1 MSVDVVSLRN
11 ELREARRNLSEACQ
25 RAHATA
31 VAKHLLASN
40 LFENAQ
46 YVAVYLSCDGEV
58 NLNPVIERLHSAEV
72 PLVAPRIDGEYM
84 AFFSIEPNMEL
95 ARNRWG
101 IQEPTGEQFV
111 AAEDLSVALVPLV
124 AFTADGDRLGRGG
137 GYYDRYFADATT
149 LIVGIAHELQR
160 VPTLRSRS
168 WDRRLDAVVTETGWR
183 TCSRTAERRVTG
195 EIEFSA

>member
-1 MSVDVVSLRN
+1 MSVDVVSLRKD
-11 ELREARRNLSEACQ
+11 LREARRNLSESFQ

-40 LFENAQ
+40 LFENTQ
-46 YVAVYLSCDGEV
+46 NVAVYLSCDGEV
-58 NLNPVIERLHSAEV
+58 SLNPVIERLHSAEV

-111 AAEDLSVALVPLV
+111 AAKDLSVALVPLV

-149 LIVGIAHELQR
+149 LHGWHCTRITTRANVEESFMG
-160 VPTLRSRS
+160 PTLGCGCDRNRLADLLTNSRAS
-168 WDRRLDAVVTETGWR
+168 SYWR
-183 TCSRTAERRVTG
+183 N
-195 EIEFSA
+195 